1 MYKQGR
7 IEGRS
12 GWGSRGVVV
21 QEDNERE
28 REEKRGEEESKE
40 REREGN
46 KVGHRGG
53 QERTK
58 RAGKW

>member
-28 REEKRGEEESKE
+28 REGKRGEEE
-40 REREGN
+40 
-46 KVGHRGG
+46 
-53 QERTK
+53 
-58 RAGKW
+58 